1 LRLFREALATL
12 AARGLRPRWIHI
24 ANSAAAMTRADAHFS
39 MVRPGIVLYGVPPS
53 AELACEGLRPAMRL
67 VSHVV
72 QLKRVPSEFPIS
84 YGQTFV
90 TRRPSVIATV
100 PIGYADGYSR
110 ALSNRAA
117 VLVRGRR
124 VPVIGAVCMDLTMID
139 VTDVAGV
146 QLGDEVV
153 LWGKQGEAGIAV
165 ADVAAWQGTVSYEV
179 LTRLGKRVPRVLLE

>member
-1 LRLFREALATL
+1 
-12 AARGLRPRWIHI
+12 
-24 ANSAAAMTRADAHFS
+24 
-39 MVRPGIVLYGVPPS
+39 
-53 AELACEGLRPAMRL
+53 RPAMRV
-67 VSHVV
+67 VSRIV
-72 QLKRVPSEFPIS
+72 QLKAVPSEFPIS

-90 TRRPSVIATV
+90 TRRPSLIATV

-124 VPVIGAVCMDLTMID
+124 APVIGAVCMDLTMID

-153 LWGKQGEAGIAV
+153 LWGSQDGEEISV
-165 ADVAAWQGTVSYEV
+165 SEVAAWQGTVSYEV
-179 LTRLGKRVPRVLLE
+179 LTRLGKRVPRVLQE